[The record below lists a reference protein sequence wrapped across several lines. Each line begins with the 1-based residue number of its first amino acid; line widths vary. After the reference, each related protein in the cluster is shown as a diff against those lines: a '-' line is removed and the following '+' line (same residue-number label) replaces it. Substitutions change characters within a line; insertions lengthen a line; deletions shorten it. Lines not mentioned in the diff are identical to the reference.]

1 MVNAPLGM
9 STISSSSPSITTE
22 ISSIKI
28 QVRKS
33 NKPCQ
38 TPLQYLLQSKFPV
51 SRLKKEN
58 QTNLAYSII
67 KEGLSGDFVPKSI
80 YFCFV
85 FCSVLFIPGEAE
97 EGEKKRNRE

>member
-1 MVNAPLGM
+1 MKSRQV
-9 STISSSSPSITTE
+9 T
-22 ISSIKI
+22 KI
-28 QVRKS
+28 
-33 NKPCQ
+33 
-38 TPLQYLLQSKFPV
+38 LQSKFPV

-67 KEGLSGDFVPKSI
+67 KEGLTGDFVPKSI